1 MVVAP
6 GPTRLTAYQRRLLVF
21 LSVATF
27 FEGYDFLALG
37 QILPNL
43 RADMGLSEAEGG
55 RLVAV
60 IGIGTILA
68 YGVVRLADRFGRRA
82 VLTITILGYTLF
94 TFATAF
100 AQSAYDFAAY
110 QLVARI
116 FLIGELSLSM
126 VYAAEDF
133 PADRRGHAI
142 GVIQAASALGGITC
156 AATAPLLLA
165 TSWDWRAV
173 YLVGVVP
180 LLLLAYA
187 RRGLRESGRFADYAA
202 GGVERRPLGAI
213 LSSPYRQR
221 IYQLAVIWGLL
232 FACAQNAVFFWKEFA
247 VAERGFTDGQV
258 GFTIAVGALASLPP
272 LFFVGRALDAWG
284 RRPAAAVIFL
294 GLAASV
300 VAAYQVHALWLL
312 TLALAVA
319 LFSVSAAFAVLN
331 SFTTELFPTD
341 CRAEAFAW
349 ANNLLG
355 RSAYVVGPA
364 VVGAAASTIGWG
376 NAISLTALCPIGAL
390 ALILWLLPE
399 TKGREL
405 EETARSSRPGNS
417 PA

>member
-1 MVVAP
+1 MAVAP
-6 GPTRLTAYQRRLLVF
+6 LPTPLTPYQRRLLVF

-27 FEGYDFLALG
+27 FEGYDFFALA

-43 RADMGLSEAEGG
+43 RADMGLTGAEGG
-55 RLVAV
+55 RLVSV

-68 YGVVRLADRFGRRA
+68 YGVVRLADRFGRRV

-94 TFATAF
+94 TCATAF
-100 AQSAYDFAAY
+100 AQGAYDFALY
-110 QLVARI
+110 QLVARV
-116 FLIGELSLSM
+116 FLIGEWAVSM
-126 VYAAEDF
+126 VYAAEEV

-165 TSWDWRAV
+165 TSWGWRAV

-187 RRGLRESGRFADYAA
+187 RRGLRETKRFADVAA
-202 GGVERRPLGAI
+202 AGVERRTLGAI
-213 LSSPYRQR
+213 LRSPHRQR
-221 IYQLAVIWGLL
+221 IYQLAAIWGLL
-232 FACAQNAVFFWKEFA
+232 YVCAQNAVFFWKEFA

-258 GFTIAVGALASLPP
+258 GFAIAVASLASLPP
-272 LFFVGRALDAWG
+272 LFFVGRLLDTWG
-284 RRPAAAVIFL
+284 RRPAATVIML
-294 GLAASV
+294 ALAASV
-300 VAAYQVHALWLL
+300 VAAYQLRALWLL

-319 LFSVSAAFAVLN
+319 VFSVSATFAVLN

-355 RSAYVVGPA
+355 RIAYVVGPA

-376 NAISLTALCPIGAL
+376 DAVSLTALGPIGAL

-405 EETARSSRPGNS
+405 EETARCSSP
-417 PA
+417 